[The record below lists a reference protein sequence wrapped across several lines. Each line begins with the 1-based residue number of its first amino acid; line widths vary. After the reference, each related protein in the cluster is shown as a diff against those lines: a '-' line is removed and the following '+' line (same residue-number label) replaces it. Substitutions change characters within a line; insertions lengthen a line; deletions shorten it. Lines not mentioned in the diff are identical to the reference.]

1 MTGLTT
7 AQLQAIRDW
16 IIANHNSAFDQSA
29 VDALNAAAAT
39 DFWAWKGKLSL
50 EETGM
55 AIVMSEVG
63 GLTTANSTR
72 LQVSFQV
79 RPGGFTPSN
88 QNDRS
93 LFGTVFSAAGG
104 QLTRAALL
112 TKWQRLATVAEKL
125 LASGTGTQATALNTD
140 GTVTG
145 SPGLF
150 GTNAEGA
157 VTLQNVIDAAN
168 S

>member
-1 MTGLTT
+1 V
-7 AQLQAIRDW
+7 
-16 IIANHNSAFDQSA
+16 FDQA
-29 VDALNAAAAT
+29 TANLLNSPAAP
-39 DFWAWKGKLSL
+39 DYWVWKSNLSV

-79 RPGGFTPSN
+79 RPGGFTPSDAS
-88 QNDRS
+88 DRS
-93 LFGTVFSAAGG
+93 LFGSVFSAAGG

-112 TKWQRLATVAEKL
+112 LKWQRLATVAEKL
-125 LASGTGTQATALNTD
+125 FATGGGGTQATGLGTD
-140 GTVTG
+140 GSVTG
-145 SPGLF
+145 GSPANF
-150 GTNAEGA
+150 GPGAEGN
-157 VTLQNVIDAAN
+157 VTVDDLIKAAN